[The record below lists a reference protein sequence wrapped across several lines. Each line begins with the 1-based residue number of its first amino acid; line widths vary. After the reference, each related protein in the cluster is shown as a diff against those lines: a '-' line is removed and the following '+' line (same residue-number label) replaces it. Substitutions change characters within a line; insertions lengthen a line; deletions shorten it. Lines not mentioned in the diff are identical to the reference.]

1 MEGGE
6 NMAKNTGEGHRN
18 GEVRGRSQVE
28 NPRTGQYVKRD
39 TSTGQFMDVKEDGT
53 PFKGVRKEK

>member
-1 MEGGE
+1 
-6 NMAKNTGEGHRN
+6 MATNPPAGDNHRI
-18 GEVRGRSQVE
+18 GAVRKRSQVL

-39 TSTGQFMDVKEDGT
+39 DETGRFMDVKQDGT